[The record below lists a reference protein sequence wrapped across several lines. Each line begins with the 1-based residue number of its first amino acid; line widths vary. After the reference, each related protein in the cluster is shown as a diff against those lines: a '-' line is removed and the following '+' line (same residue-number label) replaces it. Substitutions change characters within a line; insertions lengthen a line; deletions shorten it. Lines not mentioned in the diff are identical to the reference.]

1 MQPLMMRN
9 YFWSVSVLAVG
20 AVVAFTQYQPQS
32 AQAADLTLPAM
43 RVSQTASMLKGQL
56 GHLRTIDPLDIDI
69 VPTIKPVPAGV
80 PLSSAFGMR
89 KHPILGVDKMH
100 LGLDFPAPAGTP
112 VLATATGRAETVYL
126 FGDSSSY
133 GNHIVLQHDEV
144 YQTLY
149 AHLSRIA
156 VTAGQI
162 VEEGDTIGYVGSTGR
177 STNDHLHYEVLEKG
191 VRVDPQ
197 DFL

>member
-1 MQPLMMRN
+1 MRN

-20 AVVAFTQYQPQS
+20 TVVALLRYEPES
-32 AQAADLTLPAM
+32 DRPAEM
-43 RVSQTASMLKGQL
+43 TPSITRVSQTASLLKGQQA
-56 GHLRTIDPLDIDI
+56 HLRTIDPLDIDI
-69 VPTIKPVPAGV
+69 VPTSKPVPAGV

-100 LGLDFPAPAGTP
+100 LGIDFPAPAGTP
-112 VLATATGRAETVYL
+112 VLATATGRAERVYT

-133 GNHIVLQHDEV
+133 GNHIILQHDEV

-149 AHLSRIA
+149 AHLSDVA
-156 VTAGQI
+156 VVPGQI

-177 STNDHLHYEVLEKG
+177 STNDHLHYEVLENG
-191 VRVDPQ
+191 ARVDPQ

>member
-1 MQPLMMRN
+1 MRS
-9 YFWSVSVLAVG
+9 YFWSVSVLTLG
-20 AVVAFTQYQPQS
+20 TVVALLRYESEGATV
-32 AQAADLTLPAM
+32 AADSPQIT
-43 RVSQTASMLKGQL
+43 RVSQSAALLKHQQS
-56 GHLRTIDPLDIDI
+56 HLRTIDPLDIDI

-100 LGLDFPAPAGTP
+100 LGIDFPAPAGTP
-112 VLATATGRAETVYL
+112 VLATATGRAERVYT

-144 YQTLY
+144 YETLY
-149 AHLSRIA
+149 AHLSRI
-156 VTAGQI
+156 VVESGQI

-177 STNDHLHYEVLEKG
+177 STNDHLHYEVLENG

-197 DFL
+197 EFL

>member
-1 MQPLMMRN
+1 MRN
-9 YFWSVSVLAVG
+9 YFWSISILAVG
-20 AVVAFTQYQPQS
+20 TAITLLGYKSEEKTMATAAPQIR
-32 AQAADLTLPAM
+32 
-43 RVSQTASMLKGQL
+43 RVSQSTALLKHQQS
-56 GHLRTIDPLDIDI
+56 HLRTIDPLDIDI

-100 LGLDFPAPAGTP
+100 LGIDFPAPAGTP
-112 VLATATGRAETVYL
+112 VLATATGRAERVYTH
-126 FGDSSSY
+126 GDHNSY
-133 GNHIVLQHDEV
+133 GNHIILQHDEV

-149 AHLSRIA
+149 AHLSEIA
-156 VTAGQI
+156 VEPGQI

-191 VRVDPQ
+191 VRVDPK

>member
-1 MQPLMMRN
+1 MRN
-9 YFWSVSVLAVG
+9 YFWSVSVVTLG
-20 AVVAFTQYQPQS
+20 TVVALLRYESEGATV
-32 AQAADLTLPAM
+32 AADSPPIT
-43 RVSQTASMLKGQL
+43 RVSQSAALLKHQQS
-56 GHLRTIDPLDIDI
+56 HLRTIDPLDIDI

-100 LGLDFPAPAGTP
+100 LGIDFPAPAGTP
-112 VLATATGRAETVYL
+112 VLATATGRAQRVYAL
-126 FGDSSSY
+126 GDSSSY

-144 YQTLY
+144 YETLY

-156 VTAGQI
+156 VEAGQI

-177 STNDHLHYEVLEKG
+177 STNDHLHYEVLENG

-197 DFL
+197 EFL

>member
-1 MQPLMMRN
+1 MRN
-9 YFWSVSVLAVG
+9 YFWSVSVLTLG
-20 AVVAFTQYQPQS
+20 TVVALLRYESEGATVATDSPQI
-32 AQAADLTLPAM
+32 T
-43 RVSQTASMLKGQL
+43 RVSQSAALLKHQQS
-56 GHLRTIDPLDIDI
+56 HLRTIDPLDIDI

-100 LGLDFPAPAGTP
+100 LGIDFPAPAGTP
-112 VLATATGRAETVYL
+112 VLATATGRAERVYI

-133 GNHIVLQHDEV
+133 GNHIILQHDEV
-144 YQTLY
+144 YETLY
-149 AHLSRIA
+149 AHLSS
-156 VTAGQI
+156 VVVEPGQI

-177 STNDHLHYEVLEKG
+177 STNDHLHYEVLENG

-197 DFL
+197 EFL